1 MSDLF
6 TADIAEGR
14 CPHSG
19 LRLHREG
26 EAGPDR
32 LSCGICDCFGFPI
45 DPEEVNNA

>member
-1 MSDLF
+1 MSNRC
-6 TADIAEGR
+6 AVDIAEGR

-19 LRLHREG
+19 LPLHREG

-45 DPEEVNNA
+45 NPKEGDR